1 MTLDDFAASL
11 KARPAAPLLSLTEM
25 FADVTAHLDTEA
37 LIAAEVRH
45 WLQDPK
51 RPPPIVSEHTVRM
64 RNFGR
69 LALDLSVLHA
79 KAVPAVIS
87 SHQDA
92 IQRYLSPAHYILYDI
107 VREDGLA
114 VGLKQARAGQVAAG
128 DILAVN
134 GQAQVLVSFADQP
147 VRFLSLSEFEH
158 GGVLSRFDGATLQR
172 VGGFAASPVSTS
184 IQLAARFLGYYGEA
198 ACVGAL
204 EHLLDD
210 DIGAIQWEAACA
222 ISRLDRSAGL
232 QAFSRLASSH
242 DPEVARAAAQT
253 CQLAQA

>member
-1 MTLDDFAASL
+1 MTLDDFAAGL
-11 KARPAAPLLSLTEM
+11 TARPAAPLLSLVEP
-25 FADVTAHLDTEA
+25 FAALTAQLDTEA
-37 LIAAEVRH
+37 LIAAEIRH
-45 WLQDPK
+45 WLHDPK
-51 RPPPIVSEHTVRM
+51 RPPPIVSEHTVHM

-79 KAVPAVIS
+79 SKVPAVIS

-92 IQRYLSPAHYILYDI
+92 IQRFLSPAHYILYDI

-114 VGLKQARAGQVAAG
+114 VGLRQARAGRVSAG
-128 DILAVN
+128 DVLAVD

-147 VRFLSLSEFEH
+147 VKFLSLSEFEH
-158 GGVLSRFDGATLQR
+158 GGVFSKFDGATLQR
-172 VGGFAASPVSTS
+172 IGGFAASPVSTS

-198 ACVGAL
+198 ACVDAL

-222 ISRLDRSAGL
+222 ISRIDRAAGL
-232 QAFSRLASSH
+232 RAFSRLTTAQ
-242 DPEVARAAAQT
+242 DAEVARAAAQT
-253 CQLAQA
+253 LQLSQA